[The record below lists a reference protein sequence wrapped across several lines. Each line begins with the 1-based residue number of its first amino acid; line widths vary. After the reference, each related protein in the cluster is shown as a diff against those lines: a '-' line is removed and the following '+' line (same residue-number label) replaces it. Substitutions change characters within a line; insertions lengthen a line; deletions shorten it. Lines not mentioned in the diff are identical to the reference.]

1 MFCPI
6 VFVFLWRQSVSVAEV
21 LSFLSIAILMTLP
34 CITGVDTASLA

>member
-6 VFVFLWRQSVSVAEV
+6 VFFLLRQSVSVAEV
-21 LSFLSIAILMTLP
+21 LNFLSIAILMTLP

>member
-6 VFVFLWRQSVSVAEV
+6 VFFLLRQSVSVAEV

>member
-6 VFVFLWRQSVSVAEV
+6 VLFFVEAKCYVAEV

>member
-6 VFVFLWRQSVSVAEV
+6 VFFFVAEV